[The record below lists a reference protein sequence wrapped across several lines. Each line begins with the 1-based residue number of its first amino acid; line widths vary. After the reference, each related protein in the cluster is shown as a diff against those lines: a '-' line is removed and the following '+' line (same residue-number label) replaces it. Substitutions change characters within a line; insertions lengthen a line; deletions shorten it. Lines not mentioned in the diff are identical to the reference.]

1 MNEGRVYLRMKK
13 YGKMLASFGAL
24 GCLSLGSATI
34 IFAQNSIVDTSSQ
47 GMSVCID
54 PINAVIAT
62 AFIGIIGIVAC
73 IKRRG
78 EN

>member
-13 YGKMLASFGAL
+13 YGKMLALFGAL
-24 GCLSLGSATI
+24 GCLALGSATI

-47 GMSVCID
+47 GITACID

-62 AFIGIIGIVAC
+62 GLIGIIGIAAC

>member
-1 MNEGRVYLRMKK
+1 MREGCVLLMRK

-24 GCLSLGSATI
+24 GCLALGSATI
-34 IFAQNSIVDTSSQ
+34 IFAQNSIVDASNQAMGVS
-47 GMSVCID
+47 ID

-62 AFIGIIGIVAC
+62 AVIGIIGIAAC

-78 EN
+78 VN